1 MSEARYLGLLNEVKR
16 LRADMQHSSNEGGRV
31 DPLRVAI
38 ALDSMIKACEDIED
52 TIQMLEEFEDFG
64 FTDSFSVDKG

>member
-31 DPLRVAI
+31 DPL
-38 ALDSMIKACEDIED
+38 
-52 TIQMLEEFEDFG
+52 QMLEEFKDFG
-64 FTDSFSVDKG
+64 FTDDFGVEME

>member
-31 DPLRVAI
+31 DPLRVAL

-52 TIQMLEEFEDFG
+52 SIEMLKEFKDSG
-64 FTDSFSVDKG
+64 FTDDFGVHME

>member
-1 MSEARYLGLLNEVKR
+1 MSEARYLGLLNEVKQ
-16 LRADMQHSSNEGGRV
+16 LRADMQHAANEGGRV

-38 ALDSMIKACEDIED
+38 SLDSMIKACEDIED
-52 TIQMLEEFEDFG
+52 TIQMLKEFEDFG

>member
-1 MSEARYLGLLNEVKR
+1 MSEARYLGLLHEVKR

-31 DPLRVAI
+31 DPLRVAL

-52 TIQMLEEFEDFG
+52 SIEMLKEFKDSG
-64 FTDSFSVDKG
+64 FTDDFGVHME

>member
-31 DPLRVAI
+31 DPLRVAL

-52 TIQMLEEFEDFG
+52 SIEMLKEFKDSG
-64 FTDSFSVDKG
+64 FTDDFGIHME